1 MFNLVIKIFIDIST
15 NIVYYRNSTLC
26 LCYGGEIMQV
36 AFDEKLPIYIQIMDM
51 VKSDIVTHKV
61 KGGDKL
67 PSVREMSENL
77 KVNPNTVQ
85 RVYQELERENVT
97 FTQRGMGTFVTES
110 EEKLK
115 SLKIEMAKDIVKTF
129 TTGME
134 SLGFNKDEII
144 KIVLDNIKEE
154 VL

>member
-1 MFNLVIKIFIDIST
+1 
-15 NIVYYRNSTLC
+15 
-26 LCYGGEIMQV
+26 MQYT
-36 AFDEKLPIYIQIMDM
+36 FDEKLPIYLQIMDM
-51 VKSDIVTHKV
+51 IKSDIVTHKV
-61 KGGDKL
+61 NGGDKL

-97 FTQRGMGTFVTES
+97 FTQRGTGTFVTED

-115 SLKIEMAKDIVKTF
+115 SLKIEMAKAIIETF
-129 TTGME
+129 TNGME
-134 SLGFNKDEII
+134 NLGFRKDEIV
-144 KIVLDNIKEE
+144 KIVSDNIKEE